1 MVLRKLGFRSR
12 TLLDATLFSI
22 APVLFLIVGLFW
34 TKGQGPQWLG
44 RNFENSYP
52 YLLNS
57 LAIVEGKSPA
67 WVDHPGTT
75 TQIFGAAVLRTSALG
90 SSRRYL
96 VNAVLA
102 HPEGYVAIVHR
113 AELVFSCLILWILPW
128 WAGMSAGARLIGL
141 LIQVPVFFFNGIVQ
155 YIGWFGSDLLLVP
168 VSIAA
173 ISLGA
178 VLIHQPRY
186 GRRKLGTVVMM
197 GIACGFGIAT
207 KLTFFPVVLLALFLC
222 RGLRNWI
229 TFAFSLTATCA
240 VTFIPIYPRL
250 IKVFNW
256 TVALS
261 THSGNYGSG
270 AVGFPPADRYL
281 LDITQLVQ
289 AEPCLWMIPV
299 AAAVAI
305 TLCVIRVFGTAKDL
319 YAKSLLISTAA
330 VLVIQA
336 VSFLIIAKHPGI
348 HYLFALEM
356 SLGLDLFLLF
366 EVFRTTEN
374 LRPIRIIGGLILI
387 ALVFAGFRHGTETL
401 PLAYRSLRTEVK
413 KDLNFFRLAKR
424 RAGDA
429 ITVGYYRSLSPEF
442 ALCFANDFSE
452 GIFGK
457 YLQKLYPKAL
467 SYNIFNSRFETFT
480 ESFDSAAM
488 ERRYDH
494 FFLLGNKPVG
504 TASNS
509 WVGYFNKPI
518 TELIESQGD
527 YSLEEWRRPSD

>member
-1 MVLRKLGFRSR
+1 MVPRKLGFRSR
-12 TLLDATLFSI
+12 TLLDATLFSM

-34 TKGQGPQWLG
+34 TKGEGPQWLG

-57 LAIVEGKSPA
+57 LAIVEGKSPF

-75 TQIFGAAVLRTSALG
+75 TQIFGAAVLRTSAVG
-90 SSRRYL
+90 SPRRYL

-113 AELVFSCLILWILPW
+113 AELVFSCLVLWILPW

-141 LIQVPVFFFNGIVQ
+141 LIQVPVFFFSGIVQ

-178 VLIHQPRY
+178 LLIHQQRY

-197 GIACGFGIAT
+197 GIACGLGTAT

-229 TFAFSLTATCA
+229 TFAFSLAATCA

-281 LDITQLVQ
+281 LDISQLVQ
-289 AEPCLWMIPV
+289 AEACLWMIPV

-305 TLCVIRVFGTAKDL
+305 TLCVIRVFSTAKDL
-319 YAKSLLISTAA
+319 YAQSLLISTAA

-348 HYLFALEM
+348 HYLFVLEM
-356 SLGLDLFLLF
+356 SLGLDLLLLF
-366 EVFRTTEN
+366 EVFRTTRN
-374 LRPIRIIGGLILI
+374 MRPIRIIGGLILI
-387 ALVFAGFRHGTETL
+387 ALLFAGFWHGTETL
-401 PLAYRSLRTEVK
+401 SLAYRFLRTEVK
-413 KDLNFFRLAKR
+413 KDLNFYRLAKR

-429 ITVGYYRSLSPEF
+429 IIVGYYRSLSPEF

-457 YLQKLYPKAL
+457 YLQKLY
-467 SYNIFNSRFETFT
+467 S
-480 ESFDSAAM
+480 ESFI
-488 ERRYDH
+488 
-494 FFLLGNKPVG
+494 L
-504 TASNS
+504 
-509 WVGYFNKPI
+509 
-518 TELIESQGD
+518 
-527 YSLEEWRRPSD
+527 